1 MALVNIRDIVV
12 ENRISKNR
20 YVAIAELASSIER
33 LGLLHPIVLEANT
46 NRLIAGERRLRA
58 CQFLEM
64 TQIEAT
70 FREDLDE
77 AKHLELEIEENI
89 QREDLDWMEVVKGR
103 ERLHNLK
110 TKIYGKPG
118 DHGLRGGWRLED
130 TATSLGLNKSS
141 LSQDL
146 MLAKALAVPEV
157 AKELEKIPGKKR
169 ALKVLRT
176 VAEKQVIKEIA
187 KREKKRIEE
196 EGTGSIHTFNAKC
209 IDVVKGLPDNS
220 IDCGI
225 VDPPFGIGDELLTHG
240 ADGKDC
246 DFSNDP
252 AESIALYIELVPELF
267 RVLKP
272 GTHCYLFFA
281 VQYYQTIR
289 DMCEAAGFEVRHMP
303 LIWVK
308 ESGRMTAIDWKFMAK
323 YEVFFFMAKPPSR
336 PLNKPTPD
344 AFVINREA
352 TTKRIH
358 PMERPR
364 ALIHE
369 LLDISTFPG
378 EMVLDPFSGSFV
390 VPHVCKERGRQCI
403 AVELNEDYYNR
414 GLARLKGVVEG
425 AVEGGEI
432 EGEKEDKE

>member
-1 MALVNIRDIVV
+1 MPLVNISEIVV

-20 YVAIAELASSIER
+20 SVAIEALASSIER
-33 LGLLHPIVLEANT
+33 LGLLHPIVLEAGT
-46 NRLIAGERRLRA
+46 NRLVAGERRLMA

-64 TQIEAT
+64 DQIDAT

-89 QREDLDWMEVVKGR
+89 QREDLDWIEVVKGR

-110 TKIYGKPG
+110 TEIYGKPG
-118 DHGLRGGWRLED
+118 DKGLREGWRLED

-141 LSQDL
+141 LSQDI
-146 MLAKALAVPEV
+146 MLAKALAVPEI
-157 AKELEKIPGKKR
+157 AEELEKIPGKKR
-169 ALKVLRT
+169 ALKVLRI

-187 KREKKRIEE
+187 RREKERIEK
-196 EGTGSIHTFNAKC
+196 EGEDSIHTFNSKC

-240 ADGKDC
+240 AEGKPC

-252 AESIALYIELVPELF
+252 AESIGLYTELVPELF
-267 RVLKP
+267 RVLKQ

-281 VQYYQTIR
+281 IQYYQTIR
-289 DMCEAAGFEVRHMP
+289 DMCEAAGFIVRHMP
-303 LIWVK
+303 LVWVK
-308 ESGRMTAIDWKFMAK
+308 ESGRMTAIDWKFMPK

-344 AFVINREA
+344 AFIINREP

-364 ALIHE
+364 ALINE
-369 LLDISTFPG
+369 LLNISTFPG

-403 AVELNEDYYNR
+403 AVELNEDYYNS
-414 GLARLKGVVEG
+414 GLARLKMVKEN
-425 AVEGGEI
+425 
-432 EGEKEDKE
+432 GEKNDKKNKEDGK

>member
-1 MALVNIRDIVV
+1 MPLVNISDVVV

-20 YVAIAELASSIER
+20 SIAIEALASSIQR
-33 LGLLHPIVLEANT
+33 LGLLHPIVLEAGT
-46 NRLIAGERRLRA
+46 NRLVAGERRLRA

-64 TQIEAT
+64 DQIEAT
-70 FREDLDE
+70 FKEDLDE

-89 QREDLDWMEVVKGR
+89 QREDLDWTEVVKGR

-110 TKIYGKPG
+110 TEIYGKPG
-118 DHGLRGGWRLED
+118 DQGLREGWRLED
-130 TATSLGLNKSS
+130 TATSLGLSKSS
-141 LSQDL
+141 LSQDI
-146 MLAKALAVPEV
+146 MLAKALDVPEV
-157 AKELEKIPGKKR
+157 AEELEKIPGKKR

-187 KREKKRIEE
+187 RREKERMEE
-196 EGTGSIHTFNAKC
+196 EGEGSIHTFNSKC
-209 IDVVKGLPDNS
+209 IDVVGTLPDNS

-225 VDPPFGIGDELLTHG
+225 VDPPFGIGDELLTYCVG
-240 ADGKDC
+240 GKGI

-252 AESIALYIELVPELF
+252 VESVALYTELVPELF

-281 VQYYQTIR
+281 IQYYQTIR
-289 DMCEAAGFEVRHMP
+289 DMCKSAGFEVRHIP
-303 LIWVK
+303 LVWVK
-308 ESGRMTAIDWKFMAK
+308 ELGHPTHIDWKFMCK

-344 AFVINREA
+344 AFIINREP

-364 ALIHE
+364 ALINE

-403 AVELNEDYYNR
+403 AVELNEDYYNS
-414 GLARLKGVVEG
+414 GLARLKGVSEKK
-425 AVEGGEI
+425 
-432 EGEKEDKE
+432 EKEAKEVKDV